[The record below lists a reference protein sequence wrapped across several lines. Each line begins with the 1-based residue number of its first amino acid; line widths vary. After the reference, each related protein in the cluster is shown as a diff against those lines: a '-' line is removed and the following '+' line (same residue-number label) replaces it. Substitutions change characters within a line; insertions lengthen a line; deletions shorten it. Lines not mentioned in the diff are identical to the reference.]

1 MCLQKYSA
9 TIFVPKL
16 SHFTEVVEI
25 DVEPHDSENDV
36 KYKLIKKLDIFKYRK
51 GYLLSTQSAHM
62 PGDWSKLITFEK
74 IATSR
79 KKYVVF

>member
-1 MCLQKYSA
+1 M
-9 TIFVPKL
+9 PKL

-36 KYKLIKKLDIFKYRK
+36 KYKLIKKLDIFKYHK
-51 GYLLSTQSAHM
+51 GYLLSTQSVHI
-62 PGDWSKLITFEK
+62 PGDWSKLIAFEK
-74 IATSR
+74 ITTSR

>member
-36 KYKLIKKLDIFKYRK
+36 KYKLIKKLDILKLQN
-51 GYLLSTQSAHM
+51 GYLLSARSSYPQ
-62 PGDWSKLITFEK
+62 GDLGKLVTFEK
-74 IATSR
+74 VNTTKGLHA
-79 KKYVVF
+79 